1 MTVRP
6 ITMFSSILLTRCRPF
21 GTIAVLMILSP
32 KSSVNSASK
41 DILARLLAG
50 ENITVVHD
58 SQATTAMFE
67 PSTRTLILPTWD
79 NMTNEIYDMLVGHE
93 VGHALFTP
101 WNDDNEKSSG
111 AWCIEAEQI
120 AGTAHAATCHGYI
133 NIIEDARIERLIKA
147 KFPGLR
153 RDFFM
158 AYEEFAKRDFFGLDQ
173 HIKSGKS
180 LKDLPL
186 IDRINIHFK
195 VGTCGDSKMT
205 FNSIEKTFVDR
216 TESATTFDDVVEI
229 VRDLWEYESK
239 QQGNAPEQA
248 TQKMPKSVPGAGD
261 GEDDG
266 AGEPSG
272 DPSGD
277 PSNRA
282 GNKTC
287 PTREYT
293 TKAPLPSKTQKKFD
307 EMVEKSFKSDADK
320 VYYQNLPEFNGKAT
334 IESCK
339 SIDDMMNA
347 FYQES
352 TPQYKAEIDSLR
364 LKAKETLEDFT
375 KTSRPNIS
383 LMNKQFELKKA
394 ADASKR
400 NSIRK
405 TGLLDCVRVV
415 NYKTSDDIFRRN
427 MIVKDGKN
435 HGLVMYIDWSGS
447 MSNCL
452 LDTVRQLTQLVFF
465 CKKQNIPFQ
474 VYAFSS
480 VMQDNFEM
488 TDTTQRSWVRRDA
501 SLDHKTNNPSEYRE
515 FMHDFKLFNL
525 ISSDLKSNEFKRSLE
540 NMYMMAISNSG
551 SSHYYCIP
559 DRLRLA
565 STPLDEAILAA
576 CTMVPE
582 FKRNNKLQVV
592 HTIFLTDGET
602 SGGVRQYSKR
612 TPSFFRDK
620 KKHKDYKIIGSST
633 DTLLRILREKTESNV
648 IGFYIYGGRALR
660 SSDMEKYLRAY
671 YCPETG
677 ERKWDN
683 NSVSSLAESKQLKSY
698 KENGFMMVNPKS
710 TGYSAEYIIKSSD
723 MAIDDSN
730 VFDTLGSDATIS
742 NIKQAFIQTSHKR
755 MKSRTMLINFIDM
768 ISK

>member
-6 ITMFSSILLTRCRPF
+6 ITMFSSILLTRCRPL
-21 GTIAVLMILSP
+21 GTIAVLMSLSP

-58 SQATTAMFE
+58 SQANTAMFE

-101 WNDDNEKSSG
+101 WNDDNDKSSG

-158 AYEEFAKRDFFGLDQ
+158 AYEDFVKRDFFGLEQ

-180 LKDLPL
+180 FKDLPL
-186 IDRINIHFK
+186 IDRINVHFK

-205 FNSIEKTFVDR
+205 FNSMEKTFVDR
-216 TESATTFDDVVEI
+216 TETATTFDDVIEI

-248 TQKMPKSVPGAGD
+248 TQKMPKAASSD
-261 GEDDG
+261 GEPG
-266 AGEPSG
+266 ESSGEPGDQSG
-272 DPSGD
+272 DS
-277 PSNRA
+277 SKKA
-282 GNKTC
+282 SNKTGS
-287 PTREYT
+287 TRDYS
-293 TKAPLPSKTQKKFD
+293 TKAPLPSKTQKNFD

-320 VYYQNLPEFNGKAT
+320 VFYQNLPQFNAKAT

-347 FYQES
+347 FYQSS

-447 MSNCL
+447 MSGCL

-480 VMQDNFEM
+480 VMPDEFQI
-488 TDTTQRSWVRRDA
+488 TDATQRSWVRRDA
-501 SLDHKTNNPSEYRE
+501 SLDHKTNDPSSYRE
-515 FMHDFKLFNL
+515 FMHDFKLLNL
-525 ISSDLKSNEFKRSLE
+525 ISSDLKSNEFKRALE
-540 NMYMMAISNSG
+540 NMYMMALSNTGSG
-551 SSHYYCIP
+551 HYYCIP

-602 SGGVRQYSKR
+602 SGGVRQYTKR

-620 KKHKDYKIIGSST
+620 KTHKDYKIIGNST
-633 DTLLRILREKTESNV
+633 DTLIRILREKTESNV
-648 IGFYIYGGRALR
+648 IGFYIYSGRSLR
-660 SSDMEKYLRAY
+660 TSDLDKYLRSY
-671 YCPETG
+671 YCPESG
-677 ERKWDN
+677 DRVWDRT
-683 NSVSSLAESKQLKSY
+683 STSMELESKQLKSY

-723 MAIDDSN
+723 MSIDDSN
-730 VFDTLGSDATIS
+730 VFDTLGAHATIS